1 MRKLRLAV
9 SMRRMRVDFP
19 GGGSEERDALAADWG
34 RFLQAAL
41 PDVPW
46 LPLPNVGDAA
56 VGLAQE
62 WGVTGLILT
71 GGDNVGIWP
80 QRDATE
86 RALLCWARRE
96 RLPVL
101 GVCRGAQ
108 LIYLFAGGGALQPVA
123 GHVNVRHR
131 VCLSDGTLREV
142 NSFHALG
149 IPAEGFAP
157 QCVPVAL
164 TKDGAWV
171 EAYRHKEVPWLGLLW
186 HPERERKAAAA
197 DLDLIRQLF
206 LEQV

>member
-1 MRKLRLAV
+1 MNAPRLAV

-19 GGGSEERDALAADWG
+19 GGTSEERDALAADWG
-34 RFLQAAL
+34 RFLQTAL
-41 PDVPW
+41 PEVPW
-46 LPLPNVGDAA
+46 LPLPNLGAAA
-56 VGLAQE
+56 VRLALD

-71 GGDNVGIWP
+71 GGDNWGVWP
-80 QRDATE
+80 QRDVTE
-86 RALLCWARRE
+86 RALLCWARQE
-96 RLPVL
+96 NLPVL

-108 LIYLFAGGGALQPVA
+108 VMYLFEDGGALQPVS
-123 GHVNVRHR
+123 GHVNVRHN
-131 VCLSDGTLREV
+131 VCLSDGRLREV

-164 TKDGAWV
+164 TRDGAWV

-186 HPERERKAAAA
+186 HPEREGKAAAA